1 MSNQSIHRIVKIA
14 KKCDSFGDYKL
25 ADKFSIL
32 LENYRYAQNQKLTLD
47 NFVDSLFNFVD
58 RQNLRDSN
66 GNVSFVTAF
75 DRYSYFGAN
84 IDGVSINQIPQ
95 LVNLRNVVLR
105 NPGKRY
111 MPNDLKGLL
120 SGAVEGN
127 TNNNTN
133 NNILV
138 SNSPNEFAT
147 KLFQFARNNNFNN
160 LTRALESYMGNA
172 LYSGMQINNNKPFMD
187 LYNRVKQTNSVINES
202 MLANELSMILGGGN
216 SRPNSNEPQNDEQV
230 AERDP
235 VNIKKLKDDENNYQY
250 TEAYKEYVELIENE
264 PANGLESLRDEINR
278 NSYLPQEGKTA
289 LIIFLDKMKTY
300 RGVK

>member
-25 ADKFSIL
+25 ADKFSVL

-95 LVNLRNVVLR
+95 LVNLRNIVLR

-111 MPNDLKGLL
+111 MPNELKNILR
-120 SGAVEGN
+120 GN
-127 TNNNTN
+127 VSSNPGNANNSNAGNNNTN
-133 NNILV
+133 NNIFV

-187 LYNRVKQTNSVINES
+187 LYNRVKQTSSVITES

-216 SRPNSNEPQNDEQV
+216 NNSSMGNQGQGNNNTNSPNNPYDGDTSFEEM
-230 AERDP
+230 R
-235 VNIKKLKDDENNYQY
+235 
-250 TEAYKEYVELIENE
+250 T
-264 PANGLESLRDEINR
+264 
-278 NSYLPQEGKTA
+278 
-289 LIIFLDKMKTY
+289 IIFNSPIEGLDSLVAYIDKDRFLTPEQKEDLKKIINT
-300 RGVK
+300 RKLV

>member
-1 MSNQSIHRIVKIA
+1 MSNQSIHRVVKIA

-25 ADKFSIL
+25 ADKFSVL

-95 LVNLRNVVLR
+95 LVNLRNIVLR

-120 SGAVEGN
+120 SGAVEN
-127 TNNNTN
+127 NNNTN

-160 LTRALESYMGNA
+160 LTSALESYMGNA

-187 LYNRVKQTNSVINES
+187 LYNRVKQTSSVINES

-216 SRPNSNEPQNDEQV
+216 NNSSMGNQGQGNNNTNSPNNPYDGDTSYTEMVEIIEKSSISGLDSLVAYIDNDRFLTPEQK
-230 AERDP
+230 E
-235 VNIKKLKDDENNYQY
+235 NLKKIIESKKLNV
-250 TEAYKEYVELIENE
+250 A
-264 PANGLESLRDEINR
+264 
-278 NSYLPQEGKTA
+278 
-289 LIIFLDKMKTY
+289 
-300 RGVK
+300 

>member
-1 MSNQSIHRIVKIA
+1 VKIA

-58 RQNLRDSN
+58 RQNLRDLN

-111 MPNDLKGLL
+111 MPNDLRGLL

-127 TNNNTN
+127 TNNNT

-187 LYNRVKQTNSVINES
+187 LYNRVKQTSSVINES
-202 MLANELSMILGGGN
+202 MLANELSLILGGENNNVSSMGN
-216 SRPNSNEPQNDEQV
+216 QGQGNNNTNSPNNPYDGDTSYTEMVEIIEKSSINGLDSLVAYIDNDRFLTPEQK
-230 AERDP
+230 E
-235 VNIKKLKDDENNYQY
+235 NLKKIIESKKLNV
-250 TEAYKEYVELIENE
+250 A
-264 PANGLESLRDEINR
+264 
-278 NSYLPQEGKTA
+278 
-289 LIIFLDKMKTY
+289 
-300 RGVK
+300 

>member
-25 ADKFSIL
+25 ADKFSVL

-95 LVNLRNVVLR
+95 LVNLKNIVAN
-105 NPGKRY
+105 NPGKVY
-111 MPNDLKGLL
+111 MPDELKNILR
-120 SGAVEGN
+120 GN
-127 TNNNTN
+127 VSSNPGNANNSNAGNNNTN

-160 LTRALESYMGNA
+160 LTSALESYMGNA

-216 SRPNSNEPQNDEQV
+216 NNVSSMGNQGQGNNNTNSPNNPYDGDTSFEEM
-230 AERDP
+230 R
-235 VNIKKLKDDENNYQY
+235 
-250 TEAYKEYVELIENE
+250 T
-264 PANGLESLRDEINR
+264 
-278 NSYLPQEGKTA
+278 
-289 LIIFLDKMKTY
+289 IIFNSPIEGLDSLVAYVDKDRFLTPEQKEDLKKIINT
-300 RGVK
+300 RKLV

>member
-1 MSNQSIHRIVKIA
+1 VKIA

-25 ADKFSIL
+25 ADKFSVL

-75 DRYSYFGAN
+75 DRYSDLGAN

-111 MPNDLKGLL
+111 MPNDLRGLL

-127 TNNNTN
+127 TNNNT

-160 LTRALESYMGNA
+160 LTSALESYMGNA

-187 LYNRVKQTNSVINES
+187 LYNRVKQTSSVINES

-216 SRPNSNEPQNDEQV
+216 NNSSMGNQGQGNNNTNSPNNPYDGDTSYTEMVEIIEKSSISGLDSLVAYIDNDRFLTPEQK
-230 AERDP
+230 E
-235 VNIKKLKDDENNYQY
+235 NLKKIIESKKLNV
-250 TEAYKEYVELIENE
+250 A
-264 PANGLESLRDEINR
+264 
-278 NSYLPQEGKTA
+278 
-289 LIIFLDKMKTY
+289 
-300 RGVK
+300 

>member
-1 MSNQSIHRIVKIA
+1 VKIA

-25 ADKFSIL
+25 ADKFSVL

-95 LVNLRNVVLR
+95 LVNLRNIVLR

-120 SGAVEGN
+120 SGAVEN
-127 TNNNTN
+127 NNNTN

-160 LTRALESYMGNA
+160 LTSALESYMGNA

-187 LYNRVKQTNSVINES
+187 LYNRVKQTSSVINES
-202 MLANELSMILGGGN
+202 MLANELSLILGGGN
-216 SRPNSNEPQNDEQV
+216 NNSSMGNQGQGNNNTNSPNNPYDGDTSYTEMVEIIEKSSISGLDSLVAYIDNDRFLTPEQK
-230 AERDP
+230 E
-235 VNIKKLKDDENNYQY
+235 NLKKIIESKKLNV
-250 TEAYKEYVELIENE
+250 A
-264 PANGLESLRDEINR
+264 
-278 NSYLPQEGKTA
+278 
-289 LIIFLDKMKTY
+289 
-300 RGVK
+300 

>member
-1 MSNQSIHRIVKIA
+1 VKIA

-47 NFVDSLFNFVD
+47 NFVESLFNFVD

-120 SGAVEGN
+120 SGAVEN
-127 TNNNTN
+127 NNNT

-187 LYNRVKQTNSVINES
+187 LYNRVKQTSSVITES
-202 MLANELSMILGGGN
+202 MLANELSLILGGGN
-216 SRPNSNEPQNDEQV
+216 NNSSMGNQGQGNNNTNSPNNPYDGDTSFE
-230 AERDP
+230 
-235 VNIKKLKDDENNYQY
+235 
-250 TEAYKEYVELIENE
+250 
-264 PANGLESLRDEINR
+264 EIR
-278 NSYLPQEGKTA
+278 T
-289 LIIFLDKMKTY
+289 IIFNSPIEGLDSLVAYIDKDRFLTPEQKEDLKKIINT
-300 RGVK
+300 RKLV

>member
-1 MSNQSIHRIVKIA
+1 MSNQSIHRVVKIA

-25 ADKFSIL
+25 ADKFSVL

-95 LVNLRNVVLR
+95 LVNLRNIVLR

-120 SGAVEGN
+120 SGAVEN
-127 TNNNTN
+127 NNNTN

-160 LTRALESYMGNA
+160 LTSALESYMGNA

-187 LYNRVKQTNSVINES
+187 LYNRVKQTSSVINES
-202 MLANELSMILGGGN
+202 MLANELSLILGGGN
-216 SRPNSNEPQNDEQV
+216 NNSSMGNQGQGNNNTNSPNNPYDGDTSYTEMVEIIEKSSISGLDSLVAYIDNDRFLTPEQK
-230 AERDP
+230 E
-235 VNIKKLKDDENNYQY
+235 NLKKIIESKKLNV
-250 TEAYKEYVELIENE
+250 A
-264 PANGLESLRDEINR
+264 
-278 NSYLPQEGKTA
+278 
-289 LIIFLDKMKTY
+289 
-300 RGVK
+300 

>member
-95 LVNLRNVVLR
+95 LVNLRNIVLR

-120 SGAVEGN
+120 SGAVEN
-127 TNNNTN
+127 NNNTN

-147 KLFQFARNNNFNN
+147 KLFQFARNNNINN

-187 LYNRVKQTNSVINES
+187 LYNRVKQTSSVINES
-202 MLANELSMILGGGN
+202 MLANELSLILGGGN
-216 SRPNSNEPQNDEQV
+216 NNSSMGNQGQGNNNTNSPNNPYDGDTSYTEMVEIIEKSSISGLDSLVAYIDNDRFLTPEQK
-230 AERDP
+230 E
-235 VNIKKLKDDENNYQY
+235 NLKKIIESKKLNV
-250 TEAYKEYVELIENE
+250 A
-264 PANGLESLRDEINR
+264 
-278 NSYLPQEGKTA
+278 
-289 LIIFLDKMKTY
+289 
-300 RGVK
+300 

>member
-1 MSNQSIHRIVKIA
+1 MSNQSIHRVVKIA

-47 NFVDSLFNFVD
+47 NFVESLFNFVD

-95 LVNLRNVVLR
+95 LVNLRNIVLR

-120 SGAVEGN
+120 SGAVEN
-127 TNNNTN
+127 NNNTN

-147 KLFQFARNNNFNN
+147 KLFQFARNNNINN

-187 LYNRVKQTNSVINES
+187 LYNRVKQTSSVINES
-202 MLANELSMILGGGN
+202 MLANELSLILGGGN
-216 SRPNSNEPQNDEQV
+216 NNSSMGNQGQGNNNTNSPNNPYDGDTSYTEMVEIIEKSSISGLDSLVAYIDNDKFLTPEQK
-230 AERDP
+230 E
-235 VNIKKLKDDENNYQY
+235 NLKKIIESKKLNV
-250 TEAYKEYVELIENE
+250 A
-264 PANGLESLRDEINR
+264 
-278 NSYLPQEGKTA
+278 
-289 LIIFLDKMKTY
+289 
-300 RGVK
+300 

>member
-1 MSNQSIHRIVKIA
+1 VKIA

-25 ADKFSIL
+25 ADKFSVL

-75 DRYSYFGAN
+75 DRYSDLGAN

-111 MPNDLKGLL
+111 MPNDLRGLL

-127 TNNNTN
+127 TNNNT

-147 KLFQFARNNNFNN
+147 KLFQFARNNNINN

-187 LYNRVKQTNSVINES
+187 LYNRVKQTSSVINES

-216 SRPNSNEPQNDEQV
+216 NNSSMGNQGQGNNNTNSPNNPYDGDTSYTEMVEIIEKSSISGLDSLVAYIDNDRFLTPEQK
-230 AERDP
+230 E
-235 VNIKKLKDDENNYQY
+235 NLKKIIESKKLNV
-250 TEAYKEYVELIENE
+250 A
-264 PANGLESLRDEINR
+264 
-278 NSYLPQEGKTA
+278 
-289 LIIFLDKMKTY
+289 
-300 RGVK
+300 

>member
-1 MSNQSIHRIVKIA
+1 VKIA

-25 ADKFSIL
+25 ADKFSVL

-95 LVNLRNVVLR
+95 LVNLRNIVLR

-120 SGAVEGN
+120 SGAVEN
-127 TNNNTN
+127 NNNTN

-160 LTRALESYMGNA
+160 LTSALESYMGNA

-187 LYNRVKQTNSVINES
+187 LYNRVKQTSSVINES

-216 SRPNSNEPQNDEQV
+216 NNSSMGNQGQGNNNTNSPNNPYDGDTSYTEMVEIIEKSSISGLDSLVAYIDNDRFLTPEQK
-230 AERDP
+230 E
-235 VNIKKLKDDENNYQY
+235 NLKKIIESKKLNV
-250 TEAYKEYVELIENE
+250 A
-264 PANGLESLRDEINR
+264 
-278 NSYLPQEGKTA
+278 
-289 LIIFLDKMKTY
+289 
-300 RGVK
+300 

>member
-1 MSNQSIHRIVKIA
+1 MSNQSIHRVVKIA

-47 NFVDSLFNFVD
+47 NFVESLFNFVD

-120 SGAVEGN
+120 SGAVEN
-127 TNNNTN
+127 NNNT

-187 LYNRVKQTNSVINES
+187 LYNRVKQTSSVITES
-202 MLANELSMILGGGN
+202 MLANELSLILGGGN
-216 SRPNSNEPQNDEQV
+216 NNSSMGNQGQGNNNTNSPNNPYDGDTSFE
-230 AERDP
+230 
-235 VNIKKLKDDENNYQY
+235 
-250 TEAYKEYVELIENE
+250 
-264 PANGLESLRDEINR
+264 EIR
-278 NSYLPQEGKTA
+278 T
-289 LIIFLDKMKTY
+289 IIFNSPIEGLDSLVAYIDKDRFLTPEQKEDLKKIINT
-300 RGVK
+300 RKLV

>member
-25 ADKFSIL
+25 ADKFSVL

-95 LVNLRNVVLR
+95 LVNLRNIVLR

-120 SGAVEGN
+120 SGAVEN
-127 TNNNTN
+127 NNNTN

-147 KLFQFARNNNFNN
+147 KLFQFARNNNINN

-187 LYNRVKQTNSVINES
+187 LYNRVKQTSSVINES
-202 MLANELSMILGGGN
+202 MLANELSMILSGGN
-216 SRPNSNEPQNDEQV
+216 NNSSMGNQGQGNNNTNSPNNPYDGDTSYTEMVEIIEKSSISGLDSLVAYIDNDRFLTPEQK
-230 AERDP
+230 E
-235 VNIKKLKDDENNYQY
+235 NLKKIIESKKLNV
-250 TEAYKEYVELIENE
+250 A
-264 PANGLESLRDEINR
+264 
-278 NSYLPQEGKTA
+278 
-289 LIIFLDKMKTY
+289 
-300 RGVK
+300 

>member
-32 LENYRYAQNQKLTLD
+32 LENYRYAQNQKLTLN

-95 LVNLRNVVLR
+95 LVNLRNIVLR

-120 SGAVEGN
+120 SGAVENN

-147 KLFQFARNNNFNN
+147 KLFQFARNNNINN

-187 LYNRVKQTNSVINES
+187 LYNRVKQTSSVINES
-202 MLANELSMILGGGN
+202 MLANELSMILSGGN
-216 SRPNSNEPQNDEQV
+216 NNSSMGNQGQGNNNTNSPNNPYDGDTSFEEM
-230 AERDP
+230 R
-235 VNIKKLKDDENNYQY
+235 
-250 TEAYKEYVELIENE
+250 T
-264 PANGLESLRDEINR
+264 
-278 NSYLPQEGKTA
+278 
-289 LIIFLDKMKTY
+289 IIFNSPIEGLDSLVAYIDKDRFLTPEQKEDLKKIINT
-300 RGVK
+300 RKLV

>member
-1 MSNQSIHRIVKIA
+1 VKIA
-14 KKCDSFGDYKL
+14 KECDSFGDYKL

-58 RQNLRDSN
+58 RQNLRDLN

-111 MPNDLKGLL
+111 MPNDLRGLL
-120 SGAVEGN
+120 SGAVEN
-127 TNNNTN
+127 NNNT

-160 LTRALESYMGNA
+160 LTSALESYMGNA

-216 SRPNSNEPQNDEQV
+216 NNSSMGNQGQGNNNTNSPNNPYDGDTSYTEMVEIIEKSSISGLDSLVAYIDNDRFLTPEQK
-230 AERDP
+230 E
-235 VNIKKLKDDENNYQY
+235 NLKKIIESKKLSV
-250 TEAYKEYVELIENE
+250 A
-264 PANGLESLRDEINR
+264 
-278 NSYLPQEGKTA
+278 
-289 LIIFLDKMKTY
+289 
-300 RGVK
+300 

>member
-1 MSNQSIHRIVKIA
+1 VKIA

-75 DRYSYFGAN
+75 DRYSDLGAN

-95 LVNLRNVVLR
+95 LVNLRNIVLR

-111 MPNDLKGLL
+111 MPNDLRGLL
-120 SGAVEGN
+120 SGAVEN
-127 TNNNTN
+127 NNNTN

-160 LTRALESYMGNA
+160 LTSALESYMGNA

-187 LYNRVKQTNSVINES
+187 LYNRVKQTSSVINES

-216 SRPNSNEPQNDEQV
+216 NNSSMGNQGQGNNNTNSPNNPYDGDTSYTEMVEIIEKSSISGLDSLVAYIDNDKFLTPEQK
-230 AERDP
+230 E
-235 VNIKKLKDDENNYQY
+235 NLKKIIESKKLNV
-250 TEAYKEYVELIENE
+250 A
-264 PANGLESLRDEINR
+264 
-278 NSYLPQEGKTA
+278 
-289 LIIFLDKMKTY
+289 
-300 RGVK
+300 

>member
-58 RQNLRDSN
+58 RNNLRDSN

-187 LYNRVKQTNSVINES
+187 LYNRVKQTNSVITES
-202 MLANELSMILGGGN
+202 MLANELSLILGGGN
-216 SRPNSNEPQNDEQV
+216 NNVSSMGNQGQGNNNTNSPNNPYDGDTSFEEM
-230 AERDP
+230 R
-235 VNIKKLKDDENNYQY
+235 
-250 TEAYKEYVELIENE
+250 T
-264 PANGLESLRDEINR
+264 
-278 NSYLPQEGKTA
+278 
-289 LIIFLDKMKTY
+289 IIFNSPIEGLDSLVAYIDKDRFLTPEQKEDLKNIIKT
-300 RGVK
+300 RKLV

>member
-1 MSNQSIHRIVKIA
+1 MSNQSIHRVVKIA
-14 KKCDSFGDYKL
+14 KECDSFGDYKL

-58 RQNLRDSN
+58 RQNLRDLN

-111 MPNDLKGLL
+111 MPNDLRGLL
-120 SGAVEGN
+120 SGAVEN
-127 TNNNTN
+127 NNNT

-160 LTRALESYMGNA
+160 LTSALESYMGNA

-216 SRPNSNEPQNDEQV
+216 NNSSMGNQGQGNNNTNSPNNPYDGDTSYTEMVEIIEKSSISGLDSLVAYIDNDRFLTPEQK
-230 AERDP
+230 E
-235 VNIKKLKDDENNYQY
+235 NLKKIIESKKLSV
-250 TEAYKEYVELIENE
+250 A
-264 PANGLESLRDEINR
+264 
-278 NSYLPQEGKTA
+278 
-289 LIIFLDKMKTY
+289 
-300 RGVK
+300 